1 MATKENNNRIDLLKW
16 FINTVVIGLLTFFFT
31 WVLNERKQGVEEIKV
46 YNTYVELVTK
56 VDGLAERR
64 LLAEFF
70 SNVTVSSKLKEG
82 WEDYYNILDLQYKN
96 ELSKQDS
103 IIDKIDT
110 STIEGK
116 VELENAIFIKNTIEN
131 TGLTSPII
139 ADIKTNN
146 YQLALKKELEG
157 FVGLLDKDIENAIT
171 AFSSSENAYNS
182 FHQVYEIGKYLKEK
196 NNSKDIKDDNFW
208 KSIYRE
214 MLEIYSWKMPEAIK
228 IEFIEII
235 QN

>member
-96 ELSKQDS
+96 EYILKARNIICDANQKWHLNNVYLSNLGEYT
-103 IIDKIDT
+103 ILIGT
-110 STIEGK
+110 SDENGSKWINNL
-116 VELENAIFIKNTIEN
+116 LENKIYTFSEINEGIQILNTIK
-131 TGLTSPII
+131 
-139 ADIKTNN
+139 IKRVN
-146 YQLALKKELEG
+146 K
-157 FVGLLDKDIENAIT
+157 
-171 AFSSSENAYNS
+171 
-182 FHQVYEIGKYLKEK
+182 
-196 NNSKDIKDDNFW
+196 
-208 KSIYRE
+208 
-214 MLEIYSWKMPEAIK
+214 
-228 IEFIEII
+228 
-235 QN
+235 